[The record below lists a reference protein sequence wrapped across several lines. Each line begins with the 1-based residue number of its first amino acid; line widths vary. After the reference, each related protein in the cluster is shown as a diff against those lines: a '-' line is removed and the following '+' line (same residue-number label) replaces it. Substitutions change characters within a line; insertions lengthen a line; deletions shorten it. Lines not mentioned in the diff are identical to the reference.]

1 MTIAQAKFDKACE
14 AAKYRFYKEAA
25 QLFREAAN
33 LCGKQ
38 GQRDNCLRNA
48 ELCEKKQKAG
58 PKNAE
63 KTGPKEML
71 PLEEELS

>member
-1 MTIAQAKFDKACE
+1 MSAANDVFDKACE

-25 QLFREAAN
+25 KLFRKAAG

-58 PKNAE
+58 SKNAD
-63 KTGPKEML
+63 KTGPHEML
-71 PLEEELS
+71 PLEEEMS